1 MLQNTIGFDLCY
13 ATELCDREKA
23 FGADLAIVH
32 NRQPATD
39 VDSGRS
45 GTIMR

>member
-13 ATELCDREKA
+13 ATELYDREKA
-23 FGADLAIVH
+23 FGAGLPIVH

>member
-1 MLQNTIGFDLCY
+1 VLQNTVGFRSLL
-13 ATELCDREKA
+13 ATELYDREKA
-23 FGADLAIVH
+23 FGGDLAIVH
-32 NRQPATD
+32 SRQPATD